1 MSLELL
7 SIGAD
12 LLGGILGSQSQK
24 KMHAQQLRQ
33 AQKQF
38 DAQMNESVQRRVKD
52 AQSAGVHPLFA
63 LGASVGASPTISS
76 GSAPE
81 SNPMQAALT
90 NMARTLGV
98 IEQNRASAKR
108 DEAEAA
114 LLDSERARIEQDMR
128 SKGSDSTKTPEG
140 PEFPPAPTGY
150 RNPGRG
156 EGGQGGRF
164 PDRIRMVDTAGN
176 EYDLPNPDLGLDE
189 VGQIE
194 YVLGVPKRAYDT
206 MKNNAQLKKE
216 IRDLDRELTY
226 LREQRLNPG
235 ATQAQIKSAQRD
247 LAKIYK
253 RYSSLRSK
261 AKRWWKE
268 YSSKPSVFRRNLD
281 KHPIYRGLG
290 K

>member
-7 SIGAD
+7 SLGAD
-12 LLGGILGSQSQK
+12 LLGGIFGSK
-24 KMHAQQLRQ
+24 KQDKMQRQQLAQ
-33 AQKQF
+33 AQAQF
-38 DAQMNESVQRRVKD
+38 DAQMDQSVQRRVKD
-52 AQSAGVHPLFA
+52 AKQAGVHPLFA
-63 LGASVGASPTISS
+63 LGASVGSSPTISS
-76 GSAPE
+76 GNAPE
-81 SNPMQAALT
+81 SNPMQSALT
-90 NMARTLGV
+90 SMARTLGV

-128 SKGSDSTKTPEG
+128 SKGSDATKTPEA

-156 EGGQGGRF
+156 EGGQAGRF
-164 PDRIRMVDTAGN
+164 PDRIRVVDTAGN

-206 MKNNAQLKKE
+206 MKKNAHLKKE

-235 ATQAQIKSAQRD
+235 ATQAQIQSARRE

-261 AKRWWKE
+261 AKSWWKE

-281 KHPIYRGLG
+281 KHPIYKGVG